1 MQRKSKKYSIICVQF
16 LTELQRPGLHQA
28 YMARQVTLLVPTNAA
43 MAEYRGRR
51 GEDLVLNHVIN
62 QIVLEEALVT
72 GARLSS
78 LVVGSPPLWVT
89 RRLELQTNLR
99 EDFTTKA
106 FSWLKVLAS
115 AFTFKTLLRHYVQG
129 GLNMGHRCKDHK

>member
-1 MQRKSKKYSIICVQF
+1 
-16 LTELQRPGLHQA
+16 
-28 YMARQVTLLVPTNAA
+28 MARQVTLLVPTNAA

-99 EDFTTKA
+99 ENLTITEKA
-106 FSWLKVLAS
+106 TNLIGPSTSNTGYLCCDVATINK
-115 AFTFKTLLRHYVQG
+115 K
-129 GLNMGHRCKDHK
+129 

>member
-1 MQRKSKKYSIICVQF
+1 
-16 LTELQRPGLHQA
+16 
-28 YMARQVTLLVPTNAA
+28 MARQVTLLVPTNAA

-89 RRLELQTNLR
+89 RRLELQTNLC
-99 EDFTTKA
+99 EDFTITE
-106 FSWLKVLAS
+106 
-115 AFTFKTLLRHYVQG
+115 KTPKTYYGILLVDGTY
-129 GLNMGHRCKDHK
+129 

>member
-1 MQRKSKKYSIICVQF
+1 
-16 LTELQRPGLHQA
+16 
-28 YMARQVTLLVPTNAA
+28 MARQVTLLVPTNAA

-89 RRLELQTNLR
+89 RRLELQTNLTLGKNSQSQR
-99 EDFTTKA
+99 RPLKPNRA
-106 FSWLKVLAS
+106 FSWMKAPS
-115 AFTFKTLLRHYVQG
+115 STFKTMIQK
-129 GLNMGHRCKDHK
+129 N

>member
-1 MQRKSKKYSIICVQF
+1 
-16 LTELQRPGLHQA
+16 
-28 YMARQVTLLVPTNAA
+28 MARQVTLLVPTNAA

-99 EDFTTKA
+99 EDFTITEKAPTSASRRFQPVGA
-106 FSWLKVLAS
+106 FSVIMKS
-115 AFTFKTLLRHYVQG
+115 S
-129 GLNMGHRCKDHK
+129 

>member
-1 MQRKSKKYSIICVQF
+1 MQRKSKNYPIICVQF

-99 EDFTTKA
+99 EDFTITEKA
-106 FSWLKVLAS
+106 PKTWSPGQKHLLALS
-115 AFTFKTLLRHYVQG
+115 VRGSGGFKNL
-129 GLNMGHRCKDHK
+129 C

>member
-1 MQRKSKKYSIICVQF
+1 MQKIKNYPIICVQF

-89 RRLELQTNLR
+89 RRLELQTNHR
-99 EDFTTKA
+99 EDFTINEQVPTRA
-106 FSWLKVLAS
+106 FSWLKAPAS
-115 AFTFKTLLRHYVQG
+115 AFTFKTL
-129 GLNMGHRCKDHK
+129 